1 MVVQGVRTTARRA
14 CVHAMNA
21 DGFSVSWGEKGGA
34 AWIEMRVPLA
44 YLTRF
49 PSHGAILA
57 DFLIALEARGVNIM
71 ATDLMKVSYRPGMA
85 LLIWNGQVGVG
96 FSAILPRMVKELEG

>member
-1 MVVQGVRTTARRA
+1 MSE
-14 CVHAMNA
+14 
-21 DGFSVSWGEKGGA
+21 FSVSWGEKGGS

-44 YLTRF
+44 YLKRF

-96 FSAILPRMVKELEG
+96 FNAVLPGMVKELEG